1 MHLDALLTSGAL
13 ALAGLWALAALALPI
28 VVRGRLLAADVVGAT
43 VWAAALGSATQ
54 AVAGTLSWQP
64 TMRGLVAG
72 AVVAGGLAVAFAAS
86 RGETYGRSAS

>member
-1 MHLDALLTSGAL
+1 M
-13 ALAGLWALAALALPI
+13 ALPI
-28 VVRGRLLAADVVGAT
+28 LVRGRVLAADAVGAT
-43 VWAAALGSATQ
+43 AWAAALGSATQ

-64 TMRGLVAG
+64 AMRGLAAG